1 MAVEKQKKWF
11 QNKRIKR
18 HLTQKQ
24 TLRLKDYV
32 SFIEAIY
39 YCKKG
44 DLRFDYFKTE
54 QLIAFALQDKWPSE
68 Y

>member
-18 HLTQKQ
+18 HPTQKQ
-24 TLRLKDYV
+24 TLRLKDYI
-32 SFIEAIY
+32 SFIEVIY
-39 YCKKG
+39 YCKKS
-44 DLRFDYFKTE
+44 DLRFDYFKIE
-54 QLIAFALQDKWPSE
+54 HLIAFALQDNGPSE